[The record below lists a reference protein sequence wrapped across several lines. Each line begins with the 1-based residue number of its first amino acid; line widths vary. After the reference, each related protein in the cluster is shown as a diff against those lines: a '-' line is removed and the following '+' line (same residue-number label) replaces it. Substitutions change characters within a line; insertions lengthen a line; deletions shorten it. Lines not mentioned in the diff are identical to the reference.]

1 MGLNQ
6 TDLEPLTGLEV
17 GSKGRTHRFGGKMLR
32 RVEKLITGGALPPR
46 RSHPPPPRLRYTS
59 YQIQHVFF
67 TAAFLTLKR
76 GAATVVSLA
85 RGRLRV

>member
-6 TDLEPLTGLEV
+6 TDLEPLTGREL
-17 GSKGRTHRFGGKMLR
+17 GSMGRTHRFRGKMLR

-59 YQIQHVFF
+59 YQIHKFF
-67 TAAFLTLKR
+67 YCCFPDSQAS
-76 GAATVVSLA
+76 GAATAVSLA
-85 RGRLRV
+85 RGRL